1 MVNTMKL
8 KQILD
13 MSVTQYTVPY
23 IILLLQSMN
32 GSLPPMYPPYP
43 MAYPGYPH
51 PIPPYPHSYG
61 GMTPGTSMSEVKH
74 FSDEDLESG
83 EEASLTEDRV
93 RYRMGALLGTV
104 VEDFHR
110 GDEILQ
116 KEDTRKS
123 KSSLLNLTSKSR
135 SKK

>member
-1 MVNTMKL
+1 
-8 KQILD
+8 
-13 MSVTQYTVPY
+13 
-23 IILLLQSMN
+23 MN
-32 GSLPPMYPPYP
+32 DSLPPMYPPYP